1 MGIPLRDK
9 RRRGRRRSYADYRP
23 PNRESGPR
31 NDPFRIIF
39 YLVLIAG
46 GIWVYFNRDMVRAEI
61 FEGGEGGIS
70 PVSVAAPRSAP
81 AADVTP
87 AADLSALAEQAYQ
100 EGQLTQAVDYYYQA
114 AQAAPEQVDNYV
126 QIARLLVFESAV
138 QYGDRRL
145 EMLDEA
151 LQAANNAILADP
163 FDPAG
168 YAIMGKV
175 YDWQGRPDQASS
187 TILQALDIDPEY
199 ALAHSYLAEALVDLQ
214 RWDQAQESIDRA
226 LALQPD
232 HVDIR
237 RDYGYILETLGDYSA
252 AATQYETAL
261 RLHPKLSYLHMALGR
276 IYRELGRYDDALD
289 RFFEA
294 QLISPTN
301 ALIVYEIGRTY
312 EIYIGDPNSAMEY
325 YQRSTDLDASYGSPW
340 LRMGTLRYF
349 EGRYA
354 DAIVAFERALAL
366 DAVSPD
372 LYFQI
377 GLAYAYE
384 GRCDT
389 ALTYLEQAQ
398 SQAPEDERIQDAV
411 QTGFEV
417 CSQPTPVPV
426 DVLGTPTPGGE
437 SSGAP

>member
-1 MGIPLRDK
+1 MGISLRDK

-23 PNRESGPR
+23 PNREGGPR
-31 NDPFRIIF
+31 NDPFRVIF

-46 GIWVYFNRDMVRAEI
+46 GIWVYFNRDMVQAEI
-61 FEGGEGGIS
+61 FEGSETGIS
-70 PVSVAAPRSAP
+70 PVSVVAPRFTP
-81 AADVTP
+81 VADATP
-87 AADLSALAEQAYQ
+87 VADLIALAEQAYQ
-100 EGQLTQAVDYYYQA
+100 EGQLAQAVDYYRQA
-114 AQAAPEQVDNYV
+114 AEAAPEQVDNYV
-126 QIARLLVFESAV
+126 QIARLLVFESAA

-145 EMLDEA
+145 ETLDEA

-187 TILQALDIDPEY
+187 TILQALDIDPDY

-261 RLHPKLSYLHMALGR
+261 RLHPKLAYLHIALGR
-276 IYRELGRYDDALD
+276 ISRELGRYDDSLD

-294 QLISPTN
+294 QLISPAN
-301 ALIVYEIGRTY
+301 ALIAYEIGRTY
-312 EIYIGDPNSAMEY
+312 EVYIGDPNAAMEY
-325 YQRSTDLDASYGSPW
+325 YQRSADLDASYGSPW

-366 DAVSPD
+366 DAASPD

-411 QTGFEV
+411 QIGFEV

-426 DVLGTPTPGGE
+426 DVLGTPTPEGE
-437 SSGAP
+437 PSGAP